1 MVSALFNFGA
11 APFDAF
17 FPRCPRDSLDSTP
30 EASAAQKA
38 LLASLSLIV
47 SATCAAPLQRRLG
60 VVGACITGLS
70 LSALGLAGVAATAS
84 ASLGGP
90 LSSSARLALFWVACS
105 VYQLGVPLYGPTV
118 PTMLLQCVPRHR
130 RGAMMGLDSSINTVA
145 RIVSAPL
152 LGALWHAGGPG
163 ACFATAS
170 AVMLLSA
177 ATLCSPLVGASR
189 LSDHRNDRP

>member
-17 FPRCPRDSLDSTP
+17 FPSLS
-30 EASAAQKA
+30 ERLAGLNAGGIGSAKA

-70 LSALGLAGVAATAS
+70 LSALGLAGVAAAAS

-145 RIVSAPL
+145 RIISAPL

-177 ATLCSPLVGASR
+177 ATTVIRRWWVLRDLYE
-189 LSDHRNDRP
+189 